1 MVQKSVY
8 TAQALGVPGEFYDDS
23 PRRVAPYILRSAAGE
38 IAAAGSIAFAGNPA
52 DGDTVTVGET
62 TYKFKTDM
70 AADDDIKLG
79 SSQSDSIATLV
90 KVINGTGA
98 SGTDYYAGTT
108 TPNASAA
115 ASASGAEVTITA
127 KTAGTAGNSV
137 ALAATGSVMTAS
149 GSTLEGG
156 ALSTV
161 LPTVACVFTAG
172 DEDNEAVIGGEGAFR
187 GVLVGPKQYANYMNL
202 EATMSLPDGS
212 IGQLATM
219 GHILVKVGNAV
230 SPDDAAV
237 YNNVTGEISGIESS
251 GSVPAGS
258 TKIPNAKFILRSAA
272 AGETAILEIT
282 D

>member
-1 MVQKSVY
+1 MVQKTVN
-8 TAQALGVPGEFYDDS
+8 TAQAIGVPGEFYDDS
-23 PRRVAPYILRSAAGE
+23 PRRVAPYILRSAEGE
-38 IAAAGSIAFAGNPA
+38 IAASGSINFSGNPS
-52 DGDTVTVGET
+52 DGDTVTVGAT
-62 TYKFKTDM
+62 TYTFKTEM
-70 AADDDIKLG
+70 VAANDIKLG
-79 SSQSDSIATLV
+79 SSQSDSTATLV
-90 KVINGTGA
+90 KVLNGTGA

-115 ASASGAEVTITA
+115 ASASGSEVSVTA
-127 KTAGTAGNSV
+127 KTAGSAGNSV
-137 ALAATGSVMTAS
+137 ALAATGSAMSVS

-161 LPTVACVFTAG
+161 LPTVARVFTAG
-172 DEDNEAVIGGEGAFR
+172 AEDNEAVIGGEGAFR

-230 SPDDAAV
+230 SPDDVAV
-237 YNNVTGEISGIESS
+237 YNNVTGEISGIEAS
-251 GSVPAGS
+251 GSAPEGS
-258 TKIPNAKFILRSAA
+258 AKIPNSKFILRSAA
-272 AGETAILEIT
+272 AGEVAILELT

>member
-38 IAAAGSIAFAGNPA
+38 IAATGSIAFSGNPA

-70 AADDDIKLG
+70 AAANDIKLG

-108 TPNASAA
+108 TPNASAS
-115 ASASGAEVTITA
+115 ASASGAEATITA

-137 ALAATGSVMTAS
+137 ALAATGSVMSVS

-172 DEDNEAVIGGEGAFR
+172 AEDNEAVIGGEGAFR

-237 YNNVTGEISGIESS
+237 YNNITGEISGIESS
-251 GSVPAGS
+251 GSAPAGS

>member
-70 AADDDIKLG
+70 AAANDIKLG

-98 SGTDYYAGTT
+98 SSTDYYAGTT

-251 GSVPAGS
+251 GSAPAGS

>member
-38 IAAAGSIAFAGNPA
+38 IAATGSIAFSGNPA

-70 AADDDIKLG
+70 AAANDIKLG

-108 TPNASAA
+108 TPNASAS
-115 ASASGAEVTITA
+115 ASASGAEATITA

-137 ALAATGSVMTAS
+137 ALAATGSVMSVS

-172 DEDNEAVIGGEGAFR
+172 AEDNEAVIGGEGAFR

-251 GSVPAGS
+251 GSAPAGS

>member
-38 IAAAGSIAFAGNPA
+38 IAATGSIAFSGNPA

-62 TYKFKTDM
+62 TYQFKTDM
-70 AADDDIKLG
+70 AAANDIKLG

-90 KVINGTGA
+90 KVINGT
-98 SGTDYYAGTT
+98 T
-108 TPNASAA
+108 TPNASAS
-115 ASASGAEVTITA
+115 ASASGA
-127 KTAGTAGNSV
+127 AGNSV
-137 ALAATGSVMTAS
+137 ALAATGSVMSVS

-172 DEDNEAVIGGEGAFR
+172 AEDNEAVIGGTGAFR
-187 GVLVGPKQYANYMNL
+187 GILVGPKQYANYMNL

-251 GSVPAGS
+251 GSAPAGS

>member
-38 IAAAGSIAFAGNPA
+38 IAATGSIAFSGNPA

-70 AADDDIKLG
+70 AAANDIKLG

-98 SGTDYYAGTT
+98 SGTT
-108 TPNASAA
+108 TPNASAS

-127 KTAGTAGNSV
+127 KTAGAAGNSV
-137 ALAATGSVMTAS
+137 ALAATGSVMSVS

-172 DEDNEAVIGGEGAFR
+172 TEDNEAIIGGEGAFR

-237 YNNVTGEISGIESS
+237 YNNVTGEISGIKS
-251 GSVPAGS
+251 GGSAPAGS
-258 TKIPNAKFILRSAA
+258 IKIPNAKFILRSAA

>member
-1 MVQKSVY
+1 MVQKTVY

-23 PRRVAPYILRSAAGE
+23 PRRVAPFILRSAAGE
-38 IAAAGSIAFAGNPA
+38 VAASGSISFSGNPA
-52 DGDTVTVGET
+52 DGDTVTIGAT
-62 TYKFKTDM
+62 TYTFKTDM
-70 AADDDIKLG
+70 ASANDIKLG
-79 SSQSDSIATLV
+79 GSQTDSISTLV

-98 SGTDYYAGTT
+98 SGTDYFAGTT
-108 TPNASAA
+108 TPNASASA
-115 ASASGAEVTITA
+115 ASSGSEVTISA
-127 KTAGTAGNSV
+127 KTAGAAGNSV
-137 ALAATGSVMTAS
+137 VLAATGSAMSAS

-156 ALSTV
+156 SLSNV
-161 LPTVACVFTAG
+161 LPTVARAFTAG
-172 DEDNEAVIGGEGAFR
+172 AEDNEAVIGGNGAFR
-187 GVLVGPKQYANYMNL
+187 GILVGPKQYANYMNL

-219 GHILVKVGNAV
+219 GHILVQVGNAV

-251 GSVPAGS
+251 GSAPAGS

-272 AGETAILEIT
+272 AGEIAILEIT

>member
-38 IAAAGSIAFAGNPA
+38 IAATGSIAFSGNPA

-70 AADDDIKLG
+70 AAANDIKLG

-108 TPNASAA
+108 TPNASAS

-137 ALAATGSVMTAS
+137 ALAATGSVMSVS

-172 DEDNEAVIGGEGAFR
+172 AEDNEAVIGGGGAFR

-251 GSVPAGS
+251 GSASAGS

>member
-38 IAAAGSIAFAGNPA
+38 IAATGSIAFSGNPT

-62 TYKFKTDM
+62 IYQFKTDM
-70 AADDDIKLG
+70 AATNDIKLG

-98 SGTDYYAGTT
+98 SDTDYYAGTT
-108 TPNASAA
+108 TPNASAS

-127 KTAGTAGNSV
+127 KTDGAAGNSV
-137 ALAATGSVMTAS
+137 ALDATGSVMSVS

-172 DEDNEAVIGGEGAFR
+172 AKDNEAVIGKTGAFR
-187 GVLVGPKQYANYMNL
+187 GILVGPKQYANYMNL

-251 GSVPAGS
+251 CSAPAGS

>member
-62 TYKFKTDM
+62 TYNFKTDM
-70 AADDDIKLG
+70 AAANDIKLG

-90 KVINGTGA
+90 KVINGNGA
-98 SGTDYYAGTT
+98 SGTT
-108 TPNASAA
+108 TPNASAS

-230 SPDDAAV
+230 SPDNAAV

-251 GSVPAGS
+251 GSAPAGS

>member
-38 IAAAGSIAFAGNPA
+38 IAATGSIAFSGNPA

-70 AADDDIKLG
+70 AAANDIKLG

-108 TPNASAA
+108 TPNASAS

-137 ALAATGSVMTAS
+137 ALAATGSVMSVS

-172 DEDNEAVIGGEGAFR
+172 AEDNEAVIGGEGAFR

-251 GSVPAGS
+251 GSAPAGS

>member
-38 IAAAGSIAFAGNPA
+38 IAATGSIAFSGNPA

-62 TYKFKTDM
+62 TYQFKTDM
-70 AADDDIKLG
+70 AA
-79 SSQSDSIATLV
+79 
-90 KVINGTGA
+90 
-98 SGTDYYAGTT
+98 
-108 TPNASAA
+108 
-115 ASASGAEVTITA
+115 
-127 KTAGTAGNSV
+127 
-137 ALAATGSVMTAS
+137 ATGSVMSVS

-172 DEDNEAVIGGEGAFR
+172 AEDNEAIIGGTGAFR
-187 GVLVGPKQYANYMNL
+187 GILVGPKQYANYMNL

-251 GSVPAGS
+251 GSAPAGS

>member
-38 IAAAGSIAFAGNPA
+38 IAATGSIAFSGNPA

-70 AADDDIKLG
+70 AAANDIKLG
-79 SSQSDSIATLV
+79 SSQSDLIATLV

-108 TPNASAA
+108 TPNASAS

-127 KTAGTAGNSV
+127 KTAGAAGNSV
-137 ALAATGSVMTAS
+137 ALAATGSVMSVS

-172 DEDNEAVIGGEGAFR
+172 AEDNEAVIGGEGAFR

-237 YNNVTGEISGIESS
+237 YNNVTGEISGIESG
-251 GSVPAGS
+251 GSAPAGS

>member
-38 IAAAGSIAFAGNPA
+38 IAAAGSIAFVGNPA

-70 AADDDIKLG
+70 AAANDIKLG

-90 KVINGTGA
+90 KVINGNGA
-98 SGTDYYAGTT
+98 SSTDYYAGTT
-108 TPNASAA
+108 TPNASAS

-251 GSVPAGS
+251 GSAPAGS

>member
-23 PRRVAPYILRSAAGE
+23 PRRVAPYILRSNAGK
-38 IAAAGSIAFAGNPA
+38 I
-52 DGDTVTVGET
+52 
-62 TYKFKTDM
+62 
-70 AADDDIKLG
+70 
-79 SSQSDSIATLV
+79 
-90 KVINGTGA
+90 
-98 SGTDYYAGTT
+98 
-108 TPNASAA
+108 
-115 ASASGAEVTITA
+115 
-127 KTAGTAGNSV
+127 
-137 ALAATGSVMTAS
+137 AATGSVMSVS

-172 DEDNEAVIGGEGAFR
+172 AEDNEAVIGGTGAFR

-251 GSVPAGS
+251 GSAPAGS

>member
-62 TYKFKTDM
+62 TYQFKTDM
-70 AADDDIKLG
+70 AAANDIKLG

-98 SGTDYYAGTT
+98 SGTT
-108 TPNASAA
+108 TPNASAS

-127 KTAGTAGNSV
+127 KTAGAAGNSV
-137 ALAATGSVMTAS
+137 ALAATGSVMSVS

-172 DEDNEAVIGGEGAFR
+172 AEDNEAVIGGEGAFR
-187 GVLVGPKQYANYMNL
+187 GILVGPKQYANYMNL

-251 GSVPAGS
+251 GSAPAGS

>member
-38 IAAAGSIAFAGNPA
+38 IAATGSIAFSGNPA

-62 TYKFKTDM
+62 TYQFKTDM
-70 AADDDIKLG
+70 AAANDIKLG

-90 KVINGTGA
+90 KVINGT
-98 SGTDYYAGTT
+98 DYYAGTT
-108 TPNASAA
+108 TPNASAS

-127 KTAGTAGNSV
+127 KTAGAAGNSV
-137 ALAATGSVMTAS
+137 ALAATGSVMSVS

-172 DEDNEAVIGGEGAFR
+172 AEDNEAIIGGTGAFR
-187 GVLVGPKQYANYMNL
+187 GILVGPKQYANYMNL

-251 GSVPAGS
+251 GSAPAGS

>member
-62 TYKFKTDM
+62 TYKFKTNM
-70 AADDDIKLG
+70 AAANDIKLG

-90 KVINGTGA
+90 KVINGTG
-98 SGTDYYAGTT
+98 TT
-108 TPNASAA
+108 TPNTSAA
-115 ASASGAEVTITA
+115 VSASGAEVTITA

-172 DEDNEAVIGGEGAFR
+172 NKDNEAVIGGNGAFR

-219 GHILVKVGNAV
+219 GHILVKVGNNV

-251 GSVPAGS
+251 GSAPAGS

>member
-38 IAAAGSIAFAGNPA
+38 IAATGSIAFSGNPA

-62 TYKFKTDM
+62 TYQFKTDM
-70 AADDDIKLG
+70 AAANDIKLG

-98 SGTDYYAGTT
+98 SGTT
-108 TPNASAA
+108 TPNASAS

-127 KTAGTAGNSV
+127 KTAGAASNSV
-137 ALAATGSVMTAS
+137 ALAATGSVMSVS

-172 DEDNEAVIGGEGAFR
+172 AEDNEAVIGGEGAFR

-251 GSVPAGS
+251 GSAPAGS

>member
-23 PRRVAPYILRSAAGE
+23 PRRVAPYILRSDAGE
-38 IAAAGSIAFAGNPA
+38 IAATGSIAFSGNPA

-62 TYKFKTDM
+62 TYQFKTDM
-70 AADDDIKLG
+70 AAANDIKLG

-90 KVINGTGA
+90 KVINGTG
-98 SGTDYYAGTT
+98 TT
-108 TPNASAA
+108 TPNASAS

-127 KTAGTAGNSV
+127 KTAGAAGNSV
-137 ALAATGSVMTAS
+137 ALAATGSVMSVS

-156 ALSTV
+156 TLSTV
-161 LPTVACVFTAG
+161 LPMVACVFTAG
-172 DEDNEAVIGGEGAFR
+172 AEDNEAVIGGEGAFR

-237 YNNVTGEISGIESS
+237 YNNVTGEISGIKSS
-251 GSVPAGS
+251 GSAPAGS

>member
-38 IAAAGSIAFAGNPA
+38 IAATGSIAFSGNPA

-62 TYKFKTDM
+62 TYQFKTNKV
-70 AADDDIKLG
+70 ATNDIKLG

-90 KVINGTGA
+90 KAIN
-98 SGTDYYAGTT
+98 DTT
-108 TPNASAA
+108 TPNASAS

-127 KTAGTAGNSV
+127 KTAGAAGNSV
-137 ALAATGSVMTAS
+137 ALAATGSVMSVS

-172 DEDNEAVIGGEGAFR
+172 AEDNEAIIGGTGVFR
-187 GVLVGPKQYANYMNL
+187 GILVGPKQYANYMNL

-230 SPDDAAV
+230 SPDNAAV

-251 GSVPAGS
+251 GSAPAGS
-258 TKIPNAKFILRSAA
+258 TKIPNAKFILRRAA

>member
-38 IAAAGSIAFAGNPA
+38 IAA
-52 DGDTVTVGET
+52 
-62 TYKFKTDM
+62 
-70 AADDDIKLG
+70 
-79 SSQSDSIATLV
+79 
-90 KVINGTGA
+90 
-98 SGTDYYAGTT
+98 
-108 TPNASAA
+108 
-115 ASASGAEVTITA
+115 
-127 KTAGTAGNSV
+127 
-137 ALAATGSVMTAS
+137 TGSVMSVS

-172 DEDNEAVIGGEGAFR
+172 AEDNEAVIGGEGAFR

-251 GSVPAGS
+251 GSAPAGS

>member
-38 IAAAGSIAFAGNPA
+38 IAATGSIAFSGNPA

-70 AADDDIKLG
+70 AAANDIKLG

-98 SGTDYYAGTT
+98 SGTT
-108 TPNASAA
+108 TPNASAS
-115 ASASGAEVTITA
+115 ASASGAEATITA

-137 ALAATGSVMTAS
+137 ALAATGSVMSVS

-161 LPTVACVFTAG
+161 LPTVACVFTNGAK
-172 DEDNEAVIGGEGAFR
+172 DNEAVIGGTGAFR

-202 EATMSLPDGS
+202 EATMSLPNGS

-237 YNNVTGEISGIESS
+237 YNNVTGEISGIKSS
-251 GSVPAGS
+251 GSAPAGS